1 MVHPTID
8 GCIELQ
14 QQHRP
19 APENIR
25 AVRIRVAPLVLDL
38 CNKRAITLG
47 IESRYSVYHSAAT
60 GLVRGKSGLQEYTD
74 EAVND
79 PEIKRV
85 RECVTAVADASI
97 TEDQSFIEVELKN
110 GEKISRFVEQSLGNL
125 RRPLTDRQLE
135 DKFRGQAV
143 LTVPDAQVERLID
156 LCWRIDQLNDVDE
169 LVRATLP
176 G

>member
-1 MVHPTID
+1 MRNT
-8 GCIELQ
+8 
-14 QQHRP
+14 
-19 APENIR
+19 
-25 AVRIRVAPLVLDL
+25 
-38 CNKRAITLG
+38 NKRGITRG
-47 IESRYSVYHSAAT
+47 IESRYSIYHSAAT

-79 PEIKRV
+79 PQIKRV
-85 RECVTAVADASI
+85 RECVTAAADPSI

-110 GEKISRFVEQSLGNL
+110 GEKITHFVEQSLGNL

-143 LTVPDAQVERLID
+143 LAAPQVQVEKLID
-156 LCWRIDQLNDVDE
+156 LCWRIDRLNDVNE
-169 LVRATLP
+169 LVRVTLP